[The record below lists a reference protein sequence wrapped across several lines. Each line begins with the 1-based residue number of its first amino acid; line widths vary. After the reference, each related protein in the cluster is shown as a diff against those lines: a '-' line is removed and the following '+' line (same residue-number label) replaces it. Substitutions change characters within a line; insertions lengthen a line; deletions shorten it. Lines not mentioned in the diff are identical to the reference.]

1 MRGILLVMNIR
12 RANIDDLKALN
23 LLYDELDQF
32 HTTSLSTVFQWP
44 RKRLRDQDYFTKAF
58 SDPERAIFV
67 AEDEEIIGLVE
78 ILTRQSSA
86 NTILVPLKFAVVVGI
101 VVKKQFQG
109 KGIGHA
115 LMKQAEVWAEEKK
128 ASLIELDVWEFNEEA
143 KNFYESLDYETVNRK
158 MWKRLK
164 K

>member
-32 HTTSLSTVFQWP
+32 HTTSLPTVFQWP

-128 ASLIELDVWEFNEEA
+128 QV
-143 KNFYESLDYETVNRK
+143 
-158 MWKRLK
+158 
-164 K
+164 

>member
-1 MRGILLVMNIR
+1 LRGILLVMNIR
-12 RANIDDLKALN
+12 EANIHDLKDLN
-23 LLYDELDQF
+23 LLYDELDSF
-32 HTTSLSTVFQWP
+32 HITSLPAVFQRP
-44 RKRLRDQDYFTKAF
+44 RKRLRDQDYFVKAF
-58 SDPERAIFV
+58 SDPERVIFL
-67 AEDEEIIGLVE
+67 AEDKEIIGLVE

-86 NTILVPLKFAVVVGI
+86 NTILVPLKFAVVVDI

-115 LMKQAEVWAEEKK
+115 LMEQAETWAKEQK
-128 ASLIELDVWEFNEEA
+128 ASLIELDVWEFNKEA
-143 KNFYESLDYETVNRK
+143 KNFYESLDYETVTRK